1 MFVIACQK
9 DMGLFAYG
17 REGGVKDLRLKMSR
31 DIIKFYSFKS
41 VSDLR
46 V

>member
-17 REGGVKDLRLKMSR
+17 REGGERFEIIDVKGHHEVIVLKVYP
-31 DIIKFYSFKS
+31 I
-41 VSDLR
+41 
-46 V
+46 